1 MNGGGAG
8 MGEDGPMYPL
18 PPPPMMAT
26 PQPHGQT
33 VRAAGN
39 HQHQHQQRRP
49 AAANNWADNDANTL
63 LVVAT
68 LITTLTYQLGS
79 SIPGGYWQDTQ
90 LPEDGKR
97 PHTAGDP
104 VMRDLH
110 PQRLVKDTARV
121 PISWSSNL
129 SIDRSTASLLLNP
142 SDRST
147 RTGGG
152 RACRYWV
159 FMVASWMGFAGSML
173 MTLSLLVRMPVDSRH
188 VRWSFAV
195 AYSSL
200 VLTFRLSQPK
210 THISLDILIWVAVT
224 AFLWLMISVR
234 TEHRA
239 RIVHLFCCT
248 GDN

>member
-1 MNGGGAG
+1 MNGG
-8 MGEDGPMYPL
+8 DGSATGVDDGHNNMYPL
-18 PPPPMMAT
+18 PPPPPMT
-26 PQPHGQT
+26 LPRPHGHAHAHAAP
-33 VRAAGN
+33 RAN
-39 HQHQHQQRRP
+39 HHHQQQRP
-49 AAANNWADNDANTL
+49 ANDNEWAGNDANTL

-90 LPEDGKR
+90 PAEAGKP

-110 PQRLVKDTARV
+110 PE
-121 PISWSSNL
+121 
-129 SIDRSTASLLLNP
+129 
-142 SDRST
+142 
-147 RTGGG
+147 
-152 RACRYWV
+152 RYWV
-159 FMVASWMGFAGSML
+159 FVVASWMGFAGSML

-195 AYSSL
+195 AYASL

-210 THISLDILIWVAVT
+210 THVALDIFIWVAVT

-234 TEHRA
+234 AEHRA
-239 RIVHLFCCT
+239 RIVRFFCSA
-248 GDN
+248 GDD